1 MRPITATPVHEETT
15 SVESPRGIRV
25 GSAWK
30 RTLLTHLMVIGPGI
44 IVMEAD
50 NDAGAVST
58 YTQAG
63 AQYGLHLLWLML
75 FLLPVC
81 YFIQE
86 MVARLG
92 IATGQGHAAMIYKRF
107 GKWWGRF
114 SLFDLLLVNFLTLVT
129 EFAAISLATAKMGIN
144 PLLSVPVAAVGLI
157 LLVLTGSY
165 LRWERITIF
174 LCVAD
179 LFWVAMAA
187 ACHAGFLPILQ
198 NTFIPNL
205 PPKGLTPDLVLL
217 VVAIVGTTIA
227 PWQLFFQ
234 QSAVA
239 DKKLR
244 FKDLKIARLDT
255 CIGACFTI
263 VIGGAM
269 ICVGNILY
277 THHIDYKD
285 PAQMA
290 EAIGPI
296 AGYWVRNGILL
307 FMCNAAV
314 LGTTAISLASAW
326 AYSEV
331 RGWPHS
337 LQMPFKQAPGFY
349 LTYIVCTLAAAG
361 MVLIPRAPLQLI
373 IIGVQVLAGLVLPSA
388 IIFLQLLL
396 NDRELLGD
404 EFVNKPWN
412 NVVNWII
419 VAILFVLSLVLA
431 VQVIAP
437 NLIPGASV

>member
-1 MRPITATPVHEETT
+1 MESTKVNTLETT
-15 SVESPRGIRV
+15 EQAISPKAIRV
-25 GSAWK
+25 NKTWQQ
-30 RTLLTHLMVIGPGI
+30 RLLLHLMVIGPGL

-63 AQYGLHLLWLML
+63 SQYGLHMLWLML
-75 FLLPVC
+75 LLLPVC

-129 EFAAISLATAKMGIN
+129 EFAAISLATQRMGIA
-144 PLLSVPVAAVGLI
+144 PAISVPVSAIALI
-157 LLVLTGSY
+157 ALVLTGSY

-174 LCVAD
+174 LCLLD
-179 LFWVAMAA
+179 LFWVVMAI
-187 ACHAGFLPILQ
+187 ACRPGLGLVIHHAL
-198 NTFIPNL
+198 IPSV
-205 PPKGLTPDLVLL
+205 PPKGVTADFIFLVI
-217 VVAIVGTTIA
+217 AIVGTTIA

-244 FKDLKIARLDT
+244 FSDLKIARLDT
-255 CIGACFTI
+255 FIGSCFTI
-263 VIGGAM
+263 IVAGAM
-269 ICVGNILY
+269 ICVGNVLY
-277 THHIDYKD
+277 KNHLEYKD
-285 PAQMA
+285 PADMA
-290 EAIGPI
+290 MKLGPVV
-296 AGYWVRNGILL
+296 GYWVRNGVLL
-307 FMCNAAV
+307 FMINAAV

-326 AYSEV
+326 AFAEV
-331 RGWPHS
+331 REWPHS
-337 LQMPFKQAPGFY
+337 LQMPFNKARGFY
-349 LTYIVCTLAAAG
+349 ITYIVCTGLAAAV
-361 MVLIPRAPLQLI
+361 VLIPGAPLQAI
-373 IIGVQVLAGLVLPSA
+373 IIGVQVLAGLILPSA

-404 EFVNKPWN
+404 AFVNKPWN
-412 NVVNWII
+412 NMVNWII
-419 VAILFVLSLVLA
+419 IILLFMLSLALA
-431 VQVIAP
+431 VQQLLP
-437 NLIPGASV
+437 NLFSTS